1 MERKSSGCCEA
12 PKKRGLSFS
21 IEDILKRPAERSD
34 VVRPE
39 GTSGRGTRQ
48 AAAADFEPERPPQ
61 DQPQEGKKGKRRI
74 RTTFTTEQLQELEKI
89 FHFTHYPDVHVRNQL
104 AARINLP
111 EARVQ
116 IWFQNQRAKWRKQE
130 KTNSLGASQPLS
142 EAGLAPP
149 TNPDVAKLDSEKQ
162 SDFSET
168 NGCCKCWNE
177 DQVSWPPWA
186 SASPQGPTLPPPAQP
201 RLLPLTRC
209 CPPAQGQLTS
219 AWLPAQITL
228 LPCHP
233 WETQPLPGPLIIQ
246 QTCIPTLCFVPT
258 STPQKRQHL
267 YHLHNRDWTSSP
279 AWSLSP
285 LQVKTGGGKV
295 TRSLGE
301 SIS

>member
-1 MERKSSGCCEA
+1 MCSEVGERGMERKSSGCYEA

-39 GTSGRGTRQ
+39 GASGQGTRQ
-48 AAAADFEPERPPQ
+48 ATAADFEPERPPQ
-61 DQPQEGKKGKRRI
+61 DQPKEGKKGKRRI

-130 KTNSLGASQPLS
+130 KTNSLGASQLPR

-149 TNPDVAKLDSEKQ
+149 TNPDVA
-162 SDFSET
+162 
-168 NGCCKCWNE
+168 
-177 DQVSWPPWA
+177 
-186 SASPQGPTLPPPAQP
+186 GPMLPLPAQP

-219 AWLPAQITL
+219 AWLPTQIAL

-246 QTCIPTLCFVPT
+246 QTCIPTLGGIICTT
-258 STPQKRQHL
+258 SITETGHPL
-267 YHLHNRDWTSSP
+267 LSG
-279 AWSLSP
+279 ASLLS
-285 LQVKTGGGKV
+285 
-295 TRSLGE
+295 R
-301 SIS
+301 

>member
-1 MERKSSGCCEA
+1 METKNLGCCEA
-12 PKKRGLSFS
+12 PKKQGLSFS

-48 AAAADFEPERPPQ
+48 AAAADFGPERPPQ

-116 IWFQNQRAKWRKQE
+116 IWFQNQRAKRRKQE

-149 TNPDVAKLDSEKQ
+149 TIPDVAKLDSEKQ

-168 NGCCKCWNE
+168 NGCWKCWNE
-177 DQVSWPPWA
+177 DQFSWPPWA

-201 RLLPLTRC
+201 RLLPLTGC

-246 QTCIPTLCFVPT
+246 QTCIPTLCLFPPPHPRGGSICTT
-258 STPQKRQHL
+258 SITETGHPLLRG
-267 YHLHNRDWTSSP
+267 
-279 AWSLSP
+279 ASLLS
-285 LQVKTGGGKV
+285 
-295 TRSLGE
+295 R
-301 SIS
+301 